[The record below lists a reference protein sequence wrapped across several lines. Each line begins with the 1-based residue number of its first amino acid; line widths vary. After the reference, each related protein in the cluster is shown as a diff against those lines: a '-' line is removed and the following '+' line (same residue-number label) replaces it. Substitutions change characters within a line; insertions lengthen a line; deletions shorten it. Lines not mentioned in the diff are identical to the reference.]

1 MIKGSHRQVIHR
13 QVIPNSREISG
24 TFLLRLIKQAGYT
37 RDDWL
42 NR

>member
-1 MIKGSHRQVIHR
+1 MVKGSRR
-13 QVIPNSREISG
+13 QVIPNSREIPG
-24 TFLLRLIKQAGYT
+24 PFLLCLIKQAGYT